1 MRQDVI
7 GHQVRAM
14 KEAGLD
20 ALVSISPEN
29 FAYVTGFLSPTQPL
43 MRWRHAMAMVTADG
57 AVALVAV
64 DMEASTIR
72 AKSQPGTKIAVWQEF
87 KFDAMSVLA
96 ALLREHGLGQARI
109 GIEMDYLPAGDL
121 AALNKLLPQARFT
134 AAQAVLA
141 RLREIKT
148 PEEIDIL
155 RRLSRIADKAIT
167 DAYRSVRVGSNEMD
181 LAAAL
186 TRGIYEQ
193 GAEYFKLMIVATG
206 ERSVFPNVGPT
217 GRVLKPGDV
226 CRVEIFPM
234 ITGYHAGVCRTA
246 AVEAPPPEAER
257 IWANLTACK
266 HMLLD
271 AIKPGASS
279 RAIYELYLKKVGEL
293 GLPPISFIGHGIGLH
308 LHEDPYLGPTE
319 DRELERG
326 NGAGHRTAD
335 LRDRIRLR
343 HAEQGHASGHI
354 RRLRAA
360 VELSRYGQVVGGAV
374 RATAYN
380 CGASGTSQSAVIA
393 AATRR
398 AAADSPDGRSLRRR
412 VAGY

>member
-7 GHQVRAM
+7 ARQVRAM

-20 ALVSISPEN
+20 AVISISPEN
-29 FAYVTGFLSPTQPL
+29 FAYVTGFLSPTAPL
-43 MRWRHAMAMVTADG
+43 MRWRHAMALVKADG
-57 AVALVAV
+57 TVALVVV

-72 AKSQPGTKIAVWQEF
+72 AKAPHGTEIEVWREF
-87 KFDAMSVLA
+87 KFDAMNVLA
-96 ALLREHGLGQARI
+96 ELLRKHGLANAQI

-121 AALNKLLPQARFT
+121 AALREQLPEASF
-134 AAQAVLA
+134 ASAQAMLA

-167 DAYRSVRVGSNEMD
+167 EAYRSVRAGSSEMD
-181 LAAAL
+181 IAAAL

-193 GAEYFKLMIVATG
+193 GAEYFRLMIVATG

-217 GRVLKPGDV
+217 DRVLKHGDV

-234 ITGYHAGVCRTA
+234 IGGYHAGVCRTA
-246 AVEAPPPEAER
+246 AVGAAPPQAER

-266 HMLLD
+266 YMLLE

-279 RAIYELYLKKVGEL
+279 RAIYQRYLAKVGEL

-319 DRELERG
+319 DRELE
-326 NGAGHRTAD
+326 AGMVLGIEPLIYETGFGFGMQNKD
-335 LRDRIRLR
+335 MVLVTP
-343 HAEQGHASGHI
+343 GGC
-354 RRLRAA
+354 
-360 VELSRYGQVVGGAV
+360 ELLSDYFDTDKLLVVA
-374 RATAYN
+374 
-380 CGASGTSQSAVIA
+380 
-393 AATRR
+393 
-398 AAADSPDGRSLRRR
+398 
-412 VAGY
+412 